1 MMKFEKMDNG
11 TLRCTLTQEDL
22 EQNGIELE
30 DFFSNTKNARDFLE
44 KLIRIAED
52 EVGFQ
57 PSGNMMSIQAAIM
70 SEDEIVL
77 TFSESQVNG
86 SEIIEHLRNMFGSSK
101 ALEQQA
107 EKDDVKDDIF
117 KELNQSIEAEKEAK
131 IEGDLEGYTYL
142 LTFVSFANVRKFCRI
157 LPENQDAV
165 SRLYYLDKKKQYFLW
180 ADLNNSTRKYVY
192 EFVAASMEYAKS
204 IEKDSVR
211 SSYLEEHG
219 DVIVREQAL
228 ETLAKL

>member
-22 EQNGIELE
+22 EQNGVELE

-52 EVGFQ
+52 EVGFRA
-57 PSGNMMSIQAAIM
+57 SGNMMSIQAAIM

-86 SEIIEHLRNMFGSSK
+86 SEIIEHLKNMFGSSN
-101 ALEQQA
+101 AV
-107 EKDDVKDDIF
+107 EKQTKKEDIKDDIL
-117 KELNQSIEAEKEAK
+117 KEVGNAKQQTEEK
-131 IEGDLEGYTYL
+131 IEGDREGYAYL
-142 LTFVSFANVRKFCRI
+142 LTFVSFSNVRKFCQI
-157 LPENQDAV
+157 LPENQEAK

-180 ADLNNSTRKYVY
+180 ADLNNSTRSYVY

-211 SSYLEEHG
+211 STYLEEHAE
-219 DVIVREQAL
+219 VIVKERAL